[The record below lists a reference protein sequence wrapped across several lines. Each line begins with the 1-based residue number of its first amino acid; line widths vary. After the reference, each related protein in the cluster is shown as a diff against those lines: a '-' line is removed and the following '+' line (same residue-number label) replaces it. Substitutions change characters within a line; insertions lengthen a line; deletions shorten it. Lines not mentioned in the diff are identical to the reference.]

1 MRCALPIHSSHLLMS
16 RAIGPHSINNHGDK
30 SFGQTQLCI
39 LSLNVWGLLY
49 ISVHRTAR
57 ITAIAQTIL
66 SYPSSS
72 QPHIVCLQELFV
84 HSDFLALAS
93 ILQPILPYAKHY
105 HSGCFGSGLA
115 ILSKWPIQ
123 EAQMMAYPLNGRP
136 TAFWRGDWYVGKG
149 VATARVWMPEEKDGG
164 LSDEE
169 KQEKGIIEGP
179 GGTWLEILNTHLH
192 APYHPLPQDTKTGYY
207 ITRISQAYL
216 FAKLARAAAQRQNT
230 TVIAAGDFNITPCS
244 LPHRVLTA
252 IGNLTDSWRV
262 IYPESSL
269 GAASTEEQVL
279 RQKPVPT
286 VEENLNLNG
295 ATCDSLLNTWRWPK
309 AWRKRRTKGEEV
321 EVDMQA
327 QDRRAKRLDYIL
339 VGGGGNE
346 GVDKQSKFPA
356 YPTIEAVKMGMTDR
370 HPSLGCS
377 LSDHFSVEV
386 SLRLHPSTR
395 SSTPLQGPPA
405 SSPATS
411 DQQRLS
417 MSDLNTISSLTSAY
431 IARETHERTFRLSHF
446 VLSIVISVACLIG
459 VWWSPKPGISFMLSF
474 VSTINLAAGVIDGL
488 IGGLFMTAELGQLE
502 EFETEIKRLRGDG
515 SEDEEVKGG
524 S

>member
-1 MRCALPIHSSHLLMS
+1 MS
-16 RAIGPHSINNHGDK
+16 RTISPHSISNHDDR
-30 SFGQTQLCI
+30 SHDRTQLRI

-57 ITAIAQTIL
+57 ITAIAETIL
-66 SYPSSS
+66 SYPPSS

-93 ILQPILPYAKHY
+93 ILEPILPYTKYY

-149 VATARVWMPEEKDGG
+149 VATARIWMPEPKDRG
-164 LSDEE
+164 LLDEE
-169 KQEKGIIEGP
+169 EQEKAAIEGI
-179 GGTWLEILNTHLH
+179 GGRWLEILNTHLH

-207 ITRISQAYL
+207 ITRISQTSF

-244 LPHRVLTA
+244 LPHRVLTT

-262 IYPESSL
+262 VYPESSL

-279 RQKPVPT
+279 RKKPVPT
-286 VEENLNLNG
+286 VAENLNVNG

-309 AWRKRRTKGEEV
+309 AWRKRRIKGEKV

-327 QDRRAKRLDYIL
+327 EDRRAKRLDYIF
-339 VGGGGNE
+339 VGGGNIDGV
-346 GVDKQSKFPA
+346 VDKQPKLPV
-356 YPTIEAVKMGMTDR
+356 YPEIEAVKMGMTDR
-370 HPSLGCS
+370 HSSLGCS

-386 SLRLHPSTR
+386 SLRLPPSTR
-395 SSTPLQGPPA
+395 PGTPPQRPPA
-405 SSPATS
+405 SSPSTS
-411 DQQRLS
+411 HQQRLS
-417 MSDLNTISSLTSAY
+417 TSDLNTILSLTSAY
-431 IARETHERTFRLSHF
+431 IARETNQRTLRLSHF

-459 VWWSPKPGISFMLSF
+459 IWWSPKPGISFMLCF

-488 IGGLFMTAELGQLE
+488 IGGLFMTAELGQLR
-502 EFETEIKRLRGDG
+502 EFEAEIGRLRGDRR
-515 SEDEEVKGG
+515 EEGEMKGG